1 MSITA
6 SNAVI
11 MLNIPLVFPAPVQLQ
26 GFSAD
31 NVFGTDALAESEVQM
46 GVDGLLSAGFVYVP
60 VKQNYTLMANSE
72 SNDVFDAW
80 RAANVAQGESIE
92 ADAIVLLKSIAKKF
106 TMTKGYLTS
115 WQPAPDAQRVLQPR
129 RHEITWE
136 RISPSPN

>member
-31 NVFGTDALAESEVQM
+31 NVFGTDPLAETETMM
-46 GVDGLLSAGFVYVP
+46 GVDGRLSAGFVFVS
-60 VKQNYTLMANSE
+60 VKQNYSLMADSE
-72 SNDVFDAW
+72 SNRIFDAW
-80 RAANVAQGESIE
+80 RAANVAEGESLP
-92 ADAIVLLKSIAKKF
+92 ADAVVLLKSIQSKF
-106 TMTKGYLTS
+106 TMTKGFLTS
-115 WQPAPDAQRVLQPR
+115 WQPSPDAQRTLQPR

-136 RISPSPN
+136 RISPSPT